1 MSKNGVFWV
10 DITVQKNE
18 FFRKFLFGLNV
29 HKFSSRVGVE
39 SFFGVKSSRFRLT
52 PEFRLTPN
60 THGVQHVLRHF
71 HYITMQKLSIIPNL
85 TDHKKQSKTNPMAYL
100 KNF

>member
-10 DITVQKNE
+10 DVTVHKNE

-39 SFFGVKSSRFRLT
+39 SESSRFLESSRVD
-52 PEFRLTPN
+52 F
-60 THGVQHVLRHF
+60 
-71 HYITMQKLSIIPNL
+71 
-85 TDHKKQSKTNPMAYL
+85 D
-100 KNF
+100 

>member
-10 DITVQKNE
+10 DMTVQKNE

-29 HKFSSRVGVE
+29 HKFSSRVGVK

-60 THGVQHVLRHF
+60 TTYRIIWKTVRPVLQHDLEYKVR
-71 HYITMQKLSIIPNL
+71 KLP
-85 TDHKKQSKTNPMAYL
+85 
-100 KNF
+100 